1 MFEKLW
7 SMIQQLE
14 QATGSKAKTE
24 LLKKFV
30 VDADFQWMVKNALD
44 QGHSFG
50 VENQLPEFEQ
60 GPLSA
65 DSVIVDFIEMLKEA
79 SGVSDALINKLYG
92 LMCSSKAR
100 YNVVSRILRKDL
112 RCGVAAKTINK
123 VSPGLV
129 FRVGYQR
136 CASADYADR
145 IKYSPGAILQRK
157 ANGLF
162 AYLMPDGSFMTRKGE
177 RAFIPGNPVSPYVAG
192 LPGLNDKVIAQ
203 ELGVTG
209 DDGKF
214 LNRAISNGLINA
226 FFKGGGDPEV
236 AKRVRSFAWLYL
248 TPEEFR
254 AGKGRTAYRYVWD
267 SLTQMI
273 PVLDSPIRPIESWY
287 VKSFDEAMTK
297 TKELIRAGEEGTV
310 LKSMSEEFF
319 WCDEDPSYFQVKLKA
334 ETEGEFV
341 IIGAYEGDAK
351 KKYAGMLGGITV
363 RSRDGVI
370 VSDCGS
376 GFTDEQRKLGVDYW
390 SSLVGEIVTIK
401 FNGITEPN
409 TSGIRALD
417 HPRLI
422 EVRGDKDEA
431 DTYEYL
437 RDSLLGIVTE

>member
-50 VENQLPEFEQ
+50 VEEIPEFAH
-60 GPLSA
+60 SVVTIDVMMIA
-65 DSVIVDFIEMLKEA
+65 FIDSLKRTT
-79 SGVSDALINKLYG
+79 GVTDQALKQLHC

-136 CASADYADR
+136 CASADYANR

-162 AYLMPDGSFMTRKGE
+162 AYLLPDGSFMTRKGE
-177 RAFIPGNPVSPYVAG
+177 RAFIPGNPVSPCVAG
-192 LPGLNDKVIAQ
+192 LPGLNDKVVAQ
-203 ELGVTG
+203 ELGVIG

-214 LNRAISNGLINA
+214 LNRAVSNGLINA
-226 FFKGGGDPEV
+226 FFKGGSDPEV

-254 AGKGRTAYRYVWD
+254 EGKGRMAYRYVWD

-287 VKSFDEAMTK
+287 VKSFDEAMAK
-297 TKELIRAGEEGTV
+297 TKELIRAGEEGAV

-376 GFTDEQRKLGVDYW
+376 GFTDTQRKLGVDYW

-437 RDSLLGIVTE
+437 RDSLLGVVTE